1 MEQRKI
7 ILDRFEQRRCITPND
22 PTVYIELGTALIA
35 LDRPQEALGRYQE
48 ASVLFPRSVAIQH
61 AMGHLLE
68 QMLRLDDAIICYR
81 RATQIDPNADGSYS
95 NMGNCLQALGHF
107 DKAHLAYRQAIAIAP
122 ETTLYYRNLV
132 QSDRLSVDDPCFV
145 AMESLVTRLD
155 TLTKENQYNLL
166 FAYSQALMN
175 LGHNAKAFE
184 HVLVANK
191 LHRELKP
198 YDEAAT
204 LQRMNNLQNLITADV
219 IKAHQGKGHQ
229 SIAPIFIV
237 GMPRSSSTLIEQI
250 LSSHPDVIGL
260 GERPSF
266 EFAQREFDLSNITE
280 ESLVELGSS
289 YLRRIQLADPN
300 VRYSL
305 HFTDKFLFNFI
316 NVGLIHMTFPNAKII
331 HCQRS
336 TIDNCM
342 SIFTRIFN
350 DVPFSYDLGE
360 LGRYYRSY
368 EQLMEHWR
376 NVLPS
381 GVMLDM
387 QYEDLVNDFE
397 PNVRRILD
405 HCNLSWNDKCLEFHK
420 TTRRVNTASVAQV
433 RQPLFKSSIERWRPD
448 DQVLKPLYDALG
460 YDATGS
466 NRKV

>member
-1 MEQRKI
+1 
-7 ILDRFEQRRCITPND
+7 
-22 PTVYIELGTALIA
+22 
-35 LDRPQEALGRYQE
+35 
-48 ASVLFPRSVAIQH
+48 
-61 AMGHLLE
+61 
-68 QMLRLDDAIICYR
+68 
-81 RATQIDPNADGSYS
+81 
-95 NMGNCLQALGHF
+95 
-107 DKAHLAYRQAIAIAP
+107 
-122 ETTLYYRNLV
+122 
-132 QSDRLSVDDPCFV
+132 
-145 AMESLVTRLD
+145 
-155 TLTKENQYNLL
+155 
-166 FAYSQALMN
+166 
-175 LGHNAKAFE
+175 
-184 HVLVANK
+184 
-191 LHRELKP
+191 
-198 YDEAAT
+198 
-204 LQRMNNLQNLITADV
+204 
-219 IKAHQGKGHQ
+219 
-229 SIAPIFIV
+229 
-237 GMPRSSSTLIEQI
+237 
-250 LSSHPDVIGL
+250 
-260 GERPSF
+260 
-266 EFAQREFDLSNITE
+266 LSNITE